1 MYPPHCF
8 FLLFNPL
15 VAPVWWQTNVEMK
28 SGKSKEVE
36 RCPGRHF
43 DWSRAQVAT
52 RGGKPIQLYKNMYLS
67 PPRGFAH

>member
-52 RGGKPIQLYKNMYLS
+52 RGRKT
-67 PPRGFAH
+67 HTTV